1 MEQATQAKEDFTL
14 EMLKNSP
21 TKCQGSA
28 LKLWAPEDADVFTN
42 DVPREHSEVSHH
54 LTQEMV
60 LGRASTGL
68 FLCLWTPHSSLPTS
82 AMWLMEH
89 FSLVTSCTK
98 FSLGNRADLG
108 NSQVGTW
115 HCCWQAETEEQP
127 GSYKP
132 NEKRFCTP
140 LSNSSCLQELII
152 AALTVALFTLLSLGS
167 LKQYHQNMCL
177 VLFCELGLNMQTFT
191 NLKLT
196 DLIHV
201 IFT

>member
-1 MEQATQAKEDFTL
+1 M
-14 EMLKNSP
+14 MSP
-21 TKCQGSA
+21 ESTVKFPIISPRKWFLAELPLVYFSA
-28 LKLWAPEDADVFTN
+28 
-42 DVPREHSEVSHH
+42 SEP
-54 LTQEMV
+54 
-60 LGRASTGL
+60 
-68 FLCLWTPHSSLPTS
+68 PHSSLPTS